1 MKQATIE
8 STKRVNTLEIDSTEC
23 TCHNDD
29 AHFLRPPTPP
39 DKCPEQSSA
48 RSIIPPL
55 EQPGLRF
62 LDNKATHTKTLPHDE
77 RDVSDDD
84 DDCSDWD
91 SSSTDSD
98 DWNESLSSVGSDNS
112 PHCLLRSKEEGS
124 LLVDIGEGSS
134 LTDRRKVHFGD
145 VQIQEYNVTLGDH
158 PCVDQFPISLDWDH
172 TSVLTMKLSDYEGSR
187 LQRISS
193 KCHRRRGPHV
203 LSPMERRMRLSIVAG
218 ISAADL
224 QQREQERLEQ
234 QCMERL
240 QALDSVDDFDYYEDE
255 DDGVAEDT
263 SLSEKQWFSDLEI
276 DTYDYYDIDYDDD
289 ESILDD
295 EEENDENFNGTVDVL
310 SNNTHFDTDGKERG
324 MFSGYRAGT
333 AI

>member
-1 MKQATIE
+1 
-8 STKRVNTLEIDSTEC
+8 
-23 TCHNDD
+23 
-29 AHFLRPPTPP
+29 
-39 DKCPEQSSA
+39 
-48 RSIIPPL
+48 
-55 EQPGLRF
+55 
-62 LDNKATHTKTLPHDE
+62 
-77 RDVSDDD
+77 
-84 DDCSDWD
+84 
-91 SSSTDSD
+91 
-98 DWNESLSSVGSDNS
+98 
-112 PHCLLRSKEEGS
+112 
-124 LLVDIGEGSS
+124 
-134 LTDRRKVHFGD
+134 
-145 VQIQEYNVTLGDH
+145 
-158 PCVDQFPISLDWDH
+158 
-172 TSVLTMKLSDYEGSR
+172 
-187 LQRISS
+187 
-193 KCHRRRGPHV
+193 
-203 LSPMERRMRLSIVAG
+203 MRLSIVAG